1 MPYAALRSMPW
12 ARLVARALSAAL
24 FILWGAFFVEHLTWF
39 STLLKN
45 PPPARVWFLSVMHFL
60 LLVSYLVVMKWEKAG
75 SVLMVVSAVTFFS
88 FAAGIN
94 AVPFI
99 LVSILPVAALSIC
112 WFRERTNKS
121 PADPA

>member
-1 MPYAALRSMPW
+1 MPFAALSTLPW
-12 ARLVARALSAAL
+12 ARIVARALSASL

-45 PPPARVWFLSVMHFL
+45 PPPAWVWFLSLMHFL
-60 LLVSYLVVMKWEKAG
+60 LLVSYLVSMKWEKAG

-99 LVSILPVAALSIC
+99 LVSILPVAAYSIC
-112 WFRERTNKS
+112 WFRERTKTT
-121 PADPA
+121 PV